1 MPENI
6 RNPKISVIIPAYN
19 ESLNIGNVISATVEA
34 LEKIGLPYEIIVVDD
49 GSADMTAEIARDRG
63 ARVIQNKRN
72 FGKGHALRSG
82 FRAAEGD
89 IIVTID
95 ADSTSN
101 PQEIE
106 KLVLPLMKGADIVFG
121 TRFSE
126 KSNVR
131 PYATSRILRLGN
143 KLFNLSILLMTGRS
157 ITDSQTSF
165 RAFDRKALNSL
176 NLTSNGFEVEVE
188 ITVKALNSGFSFEEV
203 PITSF
208 PTRSYH
214 ASKINVFRDGFR
226 ILRQIF
232 RSSFKMEGSQK

>member
-6 RNPKISVIIPAYN
+6 RNLKISVVIPSYN

-34 LEKIGLPYEIIVVDD
+34 LEKIGLPFEIIVVDD
-49 GSADMTAEIARDRG
+49 GSVDMTGEIARACG
-63 ARVIQNKRN
+63 ARVISYKRN

-89 IIVTID
+89 IIVTVD
-95 ADSTSN
+95 ADFSSN

-106 KLVLPLMKGADIVFG
+106 KLVLPLMKGTDIVFG

-131 PYATSRILRLGN
+131 PYATSRIMRLGN
-143 KLFNLSILLMTGRS
+143 KLLNLTILLMTGRS
-157 ITDSQTSF
+157 ITDSQTGF
-165 RAFDRKALNSL
+165 RAFNRKILNNL
-176 NLTSNGFEVEVE
+176 NLASNGFEVETE
-188 ITVKALNSGFSFEEV
+188 ITVKALSSGFSFEEV

-208 PTRSYH
+208 PPRSYH
-214 ASKINVFRDGFR
+214 ASKMNVFRDGFR
-226 ILRQIF
+226 ILKRII
-232 RSSFKMEGSQK
+232 RSSFEMESSQK